1 MDQYLGIFS
10 ILYVILC
17 DRTDDLIIGD
27 LVIAFLPVIKLL
39 WIKVISVIIA
49 RLSKKQVIHPVFVF
63 FIFLWPRNILVF

>member
-39 WIKVISVIIA
+39 
-49 RLSKKQVIHPVFVF
+49 
-63 FIFLWPRNILVF
+63 